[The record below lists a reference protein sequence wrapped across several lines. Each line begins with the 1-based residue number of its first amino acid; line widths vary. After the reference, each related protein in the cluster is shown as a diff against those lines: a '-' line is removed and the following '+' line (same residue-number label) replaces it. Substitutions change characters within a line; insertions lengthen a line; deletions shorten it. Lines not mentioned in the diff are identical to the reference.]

1 MLFSENPHFK
11 ILTLCTLCLKIVED
25 FDKQSLINQGI
36 NNFIGNFKNFYYQLQ
51 KMVHFDSTT
60 YEISI
65 PDIQVTQPFE

>member
-36 NNFIGNFKNFYYQLQ
+36 NNFIRELQ
-51 KMVHFDSTT
+51 DFLLPAAENGTFRFNYKWDLNTGHSSNPT
-60 YEISI
+60 I
-65 PDIQVTQPFE
+65 